1 MSHVFKHPNY
11 YKELRARNNLAQ
23 EKSGSAEVSSIND
36 RKPVARNVE
45 AISPDPATAE
55 SGRAPSSKLQ
65 APSSK
70 LQAASSKP
78 QAPSL
83 DKNEAQASSP
93 KHKGSSFKPQAS
105 SSKILE
111 PGYR

>member
-55 SGRAPSSKLQ
+55 SGSKLQAPSSKLQ

-70 LQAASSKP
+70 LQAASTK
-78 QAPSL
+78 Q
-83 DKNEAQASSP
+83 QASSA
-93 KHKGSSFKPQAS
+93 KPREQ
-105 SSKILE
+105 
-111 PGYR
+111 

>member
-70 LQAASSKP
+70 LASTK
-78 QAPSL
+78 Q
-83 DKNEAQASSP
+83 QASSA
-93 KHKGSSFKPQAS
+93 KPREQ
-105 SSKILE
+105 
-111 PGYR
+111 

>member
-70 LQAASSKP
+70 LQAASTK
-78 QAPSL
+78 Q
-83 DKNEAQASSP
+83 QASSA
-93 KHKGSSFKPQAS
+93 KPREQ
-105 SSKILE
+105 
-111 PGYR
+111 

>member
-70 LQAASSKP
+70 LKL
-78 QAPSL
+78 QAPSR
-83 DKNEAQASSP
+83 KQQASSS
-93 KHKGSSFKPQAS
+93 KLRQERGTSFKPQAQRFKLQAAS
-105 SSKILE
+105 FKLQD
-111 PGYR
+111 P

>member
-55 SGRAPSSKLQ
+55 SGRCSKLQ

-70 LQAASSKP
+70 LQAASTK
-78 QAPSL
+78 Q
-83 DKNEAQASSP
+83 QASSA
-93 KHKGSSFKPQAS
+93 KPREQ
-105 SSKILE
+105 
-111 PGYR
+111 